1 MSPDPPQPLPDL
13 VRVEGQQRSL
23 VVRIALLIV
32 ALVCFVL
39 AIIGWLV
46 PVVTGIPF
54 WIAGFL
60 VLGMASRRAARW
72 INRQEAKLPQRWRLL
87 LRPKLRRE
95 LKQAGNDGAGG
106 RDEPRA
112 PAP

>member
-1 MSPDPPQPLPDL
+1 MSPDAPEPPLPDL
-13 VRVEGQQRSL
+13 VRVDPRERSPAARIGLL
-23 VVRIALLIV
+23 VVALL
-32 ALVCFVL
+32 LFVL

-46 PVVTGIPF
+46 PIVTGVPF

-72 INRQEAKLPQRWRLL
+72 MNRTEARLPYRWRLL

-95 LKQAGNDGAGG
+95 LRRKPSGG
-106 RDEPRA
+106 P
-112 PAP
+112 